1 MTNEIF
7 EIMNDADEV
16 MENVD
21 YDPFGMNVVIE
32 GVKNANLNSLTA
44 KDLQDP
50 EKLNMVKA
58 KIASIDSADG
68 LMNAYSKVNKLL
80 TLGGAGVTA
89 MALKDNGDANLAGAL
104 TIGNAVLGMINK
116 RVKKSVAMKEYNE
129 IKKLDVLLKKAIAD
143 MKKAQSS
150 ASKEEKD
157 RLQDSIDRAEQ
168 MQSYIASKQDQLMNR
183 HA

>member
-1 MTNEIF
+1 
-7 EIMNDADEV
+7 
-16 MENVD
+16 
-21 YDPFGMNVVIE
+21 
-32 GVKNANLNSLTA
+32 
-44 KDLQDP
+44 
-50 EKLNMVKA
+50 
-58 KIASIDSADG
+58 
-68 LMNAYSKVNKLL
+68 
-80 TLGGAGVTA
+80 
-89 MALKDNGDANLAGAL
+89 
-104 TIGNAVLGMINK
+104 
-116 RVKKSVAMKEYNE
+116 MKEYNE